1 MISRML
7 FWYAAYFDAK
17 KQQRRHIRRLC
28 CQLIS
33 ALTFKCIA
41 FCIAAAVGI
50 VASYINGDSAT
61 FTVFVV
67 GTVVGFAVN
76 LDGLTSTAVF
86 GTVHG
91 TLALFPEASAGCFFR
106 TFCTVTHDVD
116 FPSGTKHIF
125 VVSTG
130 CCGTF

>member
-7 FWYAAYFDAK
+7 FLHAAYFDTK

-67 GTVVGFAVN
+67 GTVVRFAVN
-76 LDGLTSTAVF
+76 VDAFTATAGISKIDSSTI
-86 GTVHG
+86 
-91 TLALFPEASAGCFFR
+91 LISE
-106 TFCTVTHDVD
+106 TF
-116 FPSGTKHIF
+116 
-125 VVSTG
+125 TG
-130 CCGTF
+130 SIICRARF